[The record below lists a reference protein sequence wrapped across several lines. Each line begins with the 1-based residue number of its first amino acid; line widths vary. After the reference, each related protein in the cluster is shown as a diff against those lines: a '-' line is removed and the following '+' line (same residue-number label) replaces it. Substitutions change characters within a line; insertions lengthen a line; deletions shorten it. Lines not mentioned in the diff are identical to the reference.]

1 MNGICTYEG
10 ENEMMNSWI
19 EIKCNAESITF
30 VDDCDAVISE
40 YNSKDICS
48 SNLYIYSV
56 VSFLEGFN
64 SFIPPLSGSCAFH

>member
-1 MNGICTYEG
+1 
-10 ENEMMNSWI
+10 MMNSWF

-40 YNSKDICS
+40 HNSKDICS

-64 SFIPPLSGSCAFH
+64 SFIY